1 MSWWDDGPDVLGD
14 APADK
19 LTAAWRRV
27 LLPRD
32 EAGLGSPTLHEV
44 LTAYAASL
52 RAAPGL
58 APFGRL
64 VLQRGSGPALG
75 FTGDEPAPPD
85 LQATFDRAIQEITRD
100 YRNAFDRVPSPMEL
114 AKMLDFV
121 VRPVPAEFFSDAAQA
136 LAGEWSLRAE
146 PAGDAPA

>member
-14 APADK
+14 GPANQI
-19 LTAAWRRV
+19 TAAWRRV

-32 EAGLGSPTLHEV
+32 AAGLGSPTLHEA
-44 LTAYAASL
+44 LAAYAASL
-52 RAAPGL
+52 RAAAGL

-64 VLQRGSGPALG
+64 VLQRSSGPALSY
-75 FTGDEPAPPD
+75 TGHEPAPPD
-85 LQATFDRAIQEITRD
+85 LRATFDRAIQEITRD

-114 AKMLDFV
+114 VKMLAFV

-136 LAGEWSLRAE
+136 LSGEWSLRAE
-146 PAGDAPA
+146 PAGDSPA